1 MKKIVV
7 IAAIAI
13 MGFGSM
19 SAQRVGGKRM
29 SVEEQVT
36 AMAKELNLT
45 ADQKKKI
52 TALYT
57 DFQKKRT
64 ENSQTSRE
72 QMRTERDNLNKQVKA
87 VLTTDQQKKFDE
99 LMQKR
104 RGGGRPQD
112 KK

>member
-19 SAQRVGGKRM
+19 SAQRGGGKRM
-29 SVEEQVT
+29 SVEEQVAT
-36 AMAKELNLT
+36 MTKELNLT
-45 ADQKKKI
+45 ADQQKKI